1 MTQYVEFTTE
11 ELERANS
18 VLLVDFMS
26 RRGERLVK
34 SGREYRWVYVDGSG
48 KHDSITVRDNEWYD
62 HKNQIGGK
70 SIDFLRQKLGFSF
83 KEAVQELIG
92 TNAGAVPFSLPQ
104 PATSAKPKA
113 EFMLP
118 EANSD
123 MHRVFA
129 YLIKQR
135 HLAPWVISYF
145 AHEKMLYED
154 KEYHNAVFVGFDKNG
169 VPKHAHKRGTA
180 SFGSAYRGT
189 VEGSEPDY
197 PFCHIGTSPKLFV
210 FEAPIDMLS
219 FITLNRTDWQ
229 QHNYVALCGVAEQG
243 MTTRLKEY
251 PYLREVTLCL
261 DNDTAG
267 IDAVDRLTDIL
278 HGLGYG
284 QISRLSSQ
292 NKDWNEDLIE
302 ENGGM
307 PKPAVPHLRKE
318 LFSKETSRLKYR
330 PCTDLTQV
338 ALRIEHCR
346 QDYFATGDRESLKRI
361 AEHSATAMAV
371 IAQRMNP
378 DIGDAFGRIQEQLL
392 SEYRAYKDKG
402 TLEIKKDALNKAV
415 KEVISDCRNNPSRTP
430 DEYRITSEKYQNLC
444 YKALSLYV
452 EIQMDETPENEQSAS
467 YGHLSL

>member
-1 MTQYVEFTTE
+1 MEQYAEFTSE
-11 ELERANS
+11 ELEKANS
-18 VLLVDFMS
+18 ASLVDYLS

-34 SGREYRWVYVDGSG
+34 SGREYRWVYTDSGG
-48 KHDSITVRDNEWYD
+48 KHDSVTVRDNEWYD
-62 HKNQIGGK
+62 HKNQVGGK
-70 SIDFLRQKLGFSF
+70 AIDFLRQKLGFCF
-83 KEAVQELIG
+83 KEAIQELIG
-92 TNAGAVPFSLPQ
+92 RNVGMAPIFISQASPLTRL
-104 PATSAKPKA
+104 KA
-113 EFMLP
+113 EFLLP
-118 EANSD
+118 EINSD

-135 HLAPWVISYF
+135 YLAPWVISYF

-154 KEYHNAVFVGFDKNG
+154 KEHHNAVFVGFDKDG

-189 VEGSEPDY
+189 VEGSEPAY

-219 FITLNRTDWQ
+219 FITLNPKDWQ
-229 QHNYVALCGVAEQG
+229 KHSYVALCGVAEQG
-243 MTTRLKEY
+243 MTARLKEY
-251 PYLREVTLCL
+251 PHLREVVLCL

-267 IDAVDRLTDIL
+267 IDAADRLTDIL

-284 QISRLSSQ
+284 QISRLSSR

-302 ENGGM
+302 ENGGT

-318 LFSKETSRLKYR
+318 LFSEETSRLQYR
-330 PCTDLTQV
+330 PSTDLKKA

-346 QDYFATGDRESLKRI
+346 QDYFATGDRKSLKKI
-361 AEHSATAMAV
+361 AEHSASAMAV

-378 DIGDAFGRIQEQLL
+378 EIGNEFERIQEQLL

-402 TLEIKKDALNKAV
+402 TIEMKKDALNKAV
-415 KEVISDCRNNPSRTP
+415 KEVMKDSRNIPSRTP
-430 DEYRITSEKYQNLC
+430 DEYKVTSGKYQSLC
-444 YKALSLYV
+444 YQALALYV
-452 EIQMDETPENEQSAS
+452 ETHMDETPENELAS
-467 YGHLSL
+467 YDLSI